1 MSKKTEKI
9 EIRISE
15 EDKLRVGELAAYE
28 GKSMSEFVRSLVSR
42 YVHLNTS
49 RPNADRRLLGSA
61 AAVAVLGL
69 GAGAWLATQRPAPR
83 APATDLS
90 AALKLTGG
98 PLGDTRL
105 RSMTLLKPGGTHNA
119 FLPPET
125 ADPTPPAARYAVLL
139 RADADRTKIDIS
151 ICPDTGPCTQF
162 DTPWPNGLS
171 VVERTLPGGETATW
185 ALAPSTAE

>member
-1 MSKKTEKI
+1 MSKRTEKI

-49 RPNADRRLLGSA
+49 RPNPDRRLLWPA
-61 AAVAVLGL
+61 AAVALLGIV
-69 GAGAWLATQRPAPR
+69 AGAWLRAQHPSPQ
-83 APATDLS
+83 APAVNHS

-105 RSMTLLKPGGTHNA
+105 RSKTALN
-119 FLPPET
+119 PERNT
-125 ADPTPPAARYAVLL
+125 TPSCRL
-139 RADADRTKIDIS
+139 R
-151 ICPDTGPCTQF
+151 P
-162 DTPWPNGLS
+162 
-171 VVERTLPGGETATW
+171 
-185 ALAPSTAE
+185 

>member
-28 GKSMSEFVRSLVSR
+28 GTSMSEFVRSLVSR

-49 RPNADRRLLGSA
+49 RPNPNRRLLWLGA
-61 AAVAVLGL
+61 AMVGL
-69 GAGAWLATQRPAPR
+69 GIPAGAWLRTQFPAPQT
-83 APATDLS
+83 PAANLS

-105 RSMTLLKPGGTHNA
+105 RSMTALKPGEEHNA

-125 ADPTPPAARYAVLL
+125 TDPTSPAARYAVLL
-139 RADADRTKIDIS
+139 RTDADHTKVNIS
-151 ICPDTGPCTQF
+151 ICPDTAPCTEF
-162 DTPWPNGLS
+162 DAPWPDGLS
-171 VVERTLPGGETATW
+171 VVERTLPGGETATLT
-185 ALAPSTAE
+185 LAPSTGK